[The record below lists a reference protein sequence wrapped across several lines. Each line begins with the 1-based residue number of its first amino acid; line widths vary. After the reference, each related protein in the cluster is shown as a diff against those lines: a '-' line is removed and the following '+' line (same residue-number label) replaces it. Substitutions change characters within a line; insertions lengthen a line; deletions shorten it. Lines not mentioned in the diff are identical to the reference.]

1 MVKAIGLIE
10 IDGATRSSVPEY
22 WAPYNLNKF
31 DIRESYRKTGNK
43 KSYKSTNWLSVRPGS

>member
-22 WAPYNLNKF
+22 WAPTISINSILGRVIEKPAIRKAINLP
-31 DIRESYRKTGNK
+31 IG
-43 KSYKSTNWLSVRPGS
+43 